1 MHDMFDKNEVIPV
14 LVSTNNSNLS
24 CAIASPFLEG
34 GGGGKREGVGGR
46 GLTVML
52 GFSGIILKSWGGL
65 ILYF

>member
-34 GGGGKREGVGGR
+34 GWRVRGWEVGG
-46 GLTVML
+46 
-52 GFSGIILKSWGGL
+52 
-65 ILYF
+65 